1 MRNTSNIHNT
11 LRSLGTTKPDSAW
24 KESTKQR
31 LMAQLDLNREAAAP
45 VSLAN
50 FVSISIKETL
60 GRLAWQP
67 IGGVLILLGL
77 IIGPGMVTVN
87 AAKGSLPG
95 DALYPVK
102 RSLERARITFAISNT
117 KKAQL
122 EVDLVSNRLHEL
134 QRITKEQAPGAQRR
148 QNIALV
154 LVELKKDTA
163 TVKTRLDSIKN
174 EPTSTNK
181 EAVELAK
188 IIDQKT
194 TEYQQTL
201 QSAVEDLDEEAVQT
215 TGGNIG
221 QALATVQDVAINAL
235 DILVTQ
241 GPDSEKP
248 LTQEE
253 LKTRV
258 QQQLDSLKKSV
269 DSFRGQLVQQPKAD
283 EPTEP
288 TAGEETDSEKV
299 EKKEEVKADVII
311 EEKASVP
318 PESEIPEKQSQ
329 TEEAPP
335 VAGEGEARSEETVV
349 TEPEKPLPTI
359 ADLTKQLEETLV
371 PLITQ
376 AEELLKLQD
385 FSSALDTLNKAN
397 QQLDDLSKQL
407 QQIQEYVK
415 EEVPVEPAPAEIP
428 DANAQVPATED
439 PAAEPETE
447 NKTDDETE
455 QSEDGTETIDE
466 GSTEQPSSTEDKA
479 TQP

>member
-31 LMAQLDLNREAAAP
+31 LMAQLDLHHEAAVP

-67 IGGVLILLGL
+67 IGGVLIIFGL
-77 IIGPGMVTVN
+77 IVGPGMVTVN

-102 RSLERARITFAISNT
+102 RSLERARITFALSNT

-248 LTQEE
+248 LSQEE

-269 DSFRGQLVQQPKAD
+269 DSFRGQLVQQPKVEDPIEPKAD
-283 EPTEP
+283 EE
-288 TAGEETDSEKV
+288 ADSKKAEN
-299 EKKEEVKADVII
+299 KEEVKADVIV
-311 EEKASVP
+311 EEKTDLP
-318 PESEIPEKQSQ
+318 PAAEIAEQEPK
-329 TEEAPP
+329 TEEAAP
-335 VAGEGEARSEETVV
+335 VDGEEAKSEETVV
-349 TEPEKPLPTI
+349 AEPEKPLPTI
-359 ADLTKQLEETLV
+359 ADLNKQLEETLV

-385 FSSALDTLNKAN
+385 FASALDTLNKAN

-415 EEVPVEPAPAEIP
+415 EEILVDPAPVEIP
-428 DANAQVPATED
+428 DANAQTPASE
-439 PAAEPETE
+439 EPLSETE
-447 NKTDDETE
+447 EENKPTDEAEQAEEPPNTTDER
-455 QSEDGTETIDE
+455 
-466 GSTEQPSSTEDKA
+466 STEQPSSTEDKA
-479 TQP
+479 TQQ